1 MAQGG
6 QHRTPPVPPGGLA
19 RQTWR
24 LPLPAGPPTLA
35 PRPLTQL
42 TLRDRRARAST
53 LATPPLAQGK
63 TLSGVPASNPKHHHP
78 VAVTPTSVA
87 GLPSSVCKG
96 VKRKAQPS
104 APRILAANE
113 AVAQLEARD
122 SGHPLRRSAPMRKPY
137 ARGSAAGLDE
147 PRRDAQALK
156 DLDADLL
163 AASTTDRYREAVKWW
178 MARCMPRQLPPFP
191 LTEHKI
197 KLAAGLLKHGRYRSG
212 MIYLYGL
219 RAAHLKDHPWPSSFR
234 ALYSSCKRSLERGLG
249 PAKHAGALAVEKMCD
264 AMQADALKQAA
275 TFHWPAAGIDA
286 LVVACAWGC
295 REVESSTAFLKSVK
309 VHQPTKSVGRWA
321 SWELPVSKAD
331 PKALGKHRALACASP
346 APTCPACAMHR
357 VTVAS
362 WTIAKRLHPAGVPD
376 TWPLL
381 VTTAGNALSKTQT
394 VAFYKEATRAVGETA
409 DLITG
414 HSARSTCAIRM
425 ALAGHSLLVIQLFC
439 RWGSSVVMRYVQE
452 APLGRHG
459 GDIAA
464 ITEGQPRMDALQ
476 EAIMTKLQESMI
488 QKKVG
493 SLMDLSVEAVHALT
507 SWTSRRRSARPCK
520 ALRVISPPLKLI
532 WLGSQARKHLHSS
545 SATTQLR
552 RPMPRFPPTAPSAG
566 SDGRPRVRSHFPRR
580 NGRGSRSPRKA
591 PEAVVAYDALS
602 VRLWGITGVP

>member
-1 MAQGG
+1 
-6 QHRTPPVPPGGLA
+6 
-19 RQTWR
+19 
-24 LPLPAGPPTLA
+24 
-35 PRPLTQL
+35 
-42 TLRDRRARAST
+42 
-53 LATPPLAQGK
+53 
-63 TLSGVPASNPKHHHP
+63 
-78 VAVTPTSVA
+78 
-87 GLPSSVCKG
+87 
-96 VKRKAQPS
+96 
-104 APRILAANE
+104 
-113 AVAQLEARD
+113 
-122 SGHPLRRSAPMRKPY
+122 
-137 ARGSAAGLDE
+137 
-147 PRRDAQALK
+147 
-156 DLDADLL
+156 
-163 AASTTDRYREAVKWW
+163 
-178 MARCMPRQLPPFP
+178 
-191 LTEHKI
+191 
-197 KLAAGLLKHGRYRSG
+197 

-275 TFHWPAAGIDA
+275 TVLWPAAGIDA

-295 REVESSTAFLKSVK
+295 REVETSTTFLKSVK

-331 PKALGKHRALACASP
+331 PKALGKHRALACACP

-357 VTVAS
+357 VTLAS
-362 WTIAKRLHPAGVPD
+362 WTIAKRLHPACVPD

-381 VTTAGNALSKTQT
+381 VTAAGNALSKTQT

-493 SLMDLSVEAVHALT
+493 SLMDLSVEAVAEKVLPRLIPPRAHKLDVEAEV
-507 SWTSRRRSARPCK
+507 SK
-520 ALRVISPPLKLI
+520 ALRGLTSHLSSIEADLAGIAGAKPPPFVKCDDPAAKAHATVSSDRTFCGFRWAASGALPFPEAE
-532 WLGSQARKHLHSS
+532 WARLPV
-545 SATTQLR
+545 AEE
-552 RPMPRFPPTAPSAG
+552 
-566 SDGRPRVRSHFPRR
+566 
-580 NGRGSRSPRKA
+580 GSRGGRCIRCSKCA
-591 PEAVVAYDALS
+591 PLGNHRRALT
-602 VRLWGITGVP
+602 LGL